1 MLDLTL
7 QNLFDC
13 TQFPNDPEVAV
24 NKSEL
29 VEAVASAAGLERR
42 QAETA
47 VSAVLDTVMGQVKSG
62 DKVSLFG
69 FGTFQS
75 KDRPARTARNP
86 QTGAAVKVAASKAV
100 KFTPAQAFKTALNT
114 KGGAKKA
121 AGKKAAPAKAAAGA
135 KKAPAKAAASKA
147 PAKKAAAGGAKK
159 TTAAKA
165 TKSAKKR

>member
-1 MLDLTL
+1 M
-7 QNLFDC
+7 
-13 TQFPNDPEVAV
+13 

-47 VSAVLDTVMGQVKSG
+47 VSAVLDTVMAQVKSG

-69 FGTFQS
+69 FGTFTS

-100 KFTPAQAFKTALNT
+100 KFTPAQAFKTSLNT

-121 AGKKAAPAKAAAGA
+121 AGKKAAPAKAAGKAA
-135 KKAPAKAAASKA
+135 KAPAKAASKTATKKVAA
-147 PAKKAAAGGAKK
+147 PAKK
-159 TTAAKA
+159 TAAKA